1 MHTKIPFLVVF
12 FLSILQIIVYA
23 VLSYEEFDEILTV
36 NTDKVVEIEISDLFN
51 QIHSTKDPEQIENI
65 LDYFNEFEYQRLL
78 DDQTAYMPMN
88 TMMINMYDGEQHDFI
103 IPYGNE
109 VLVSHK
115 IYRIQNG
122 PIEEDVLLDMMPS
135 SDR

>member
-65 LDYFNEFEYQRLL
+65 LAYFNEFEYQRLL

>member
-23 VLSYEEFDEILTV
+23 VLNYEELDEILNV
-36 NTDKVVEIEISDLFN
+36 NTDKVVEIEVSDLSN

-65 LDYFNEFEYQRLL
+65 LAYFNEFEYQRLL

-103 IPYGNE
+103 IPYGDE

-115 IYRIQNG
+115 VYQIKNG
-122 PIEEDVLLDMMPS
+122 PIEEEVILDMMSS
-135 SDR
+135 SDW